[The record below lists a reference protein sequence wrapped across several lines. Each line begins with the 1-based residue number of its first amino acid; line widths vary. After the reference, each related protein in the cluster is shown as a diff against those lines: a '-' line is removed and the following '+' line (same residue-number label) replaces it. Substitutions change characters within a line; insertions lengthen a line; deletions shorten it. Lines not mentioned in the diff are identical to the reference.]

1 MAKQQNTNTE
11 KAAAKKADTDQAE
24 QKPAKK
30 KSAVTTKA
38 QQLSTVLDAPK
49 PDPKRKEREDDYG
62 RKERQTPKEDINARD
77 DGKDTIYGIA
87 GRARWGGTDTIHE
100 LSQDAA
106 EAEASANEN
115 EE

>member
-1 MAKQQNTNTE
+1 MAKQQNTNT
-11 KAAAKKADTDQAE
+11 AKKADADQAE
-24 QKPAKK
+24 QKSAKK
-30 KSAVTTKA
+30 NKSAVTTKA

-77 DGKDTIYGIA
+77 DGKDTVYGIA

-106 EAEASANEN
+106 EAEAEASANEN
-115 EE
+115 QE